1 MTFSSEFSFKSTP
14 VAVVPEHPSQLAVYA
29 VASAEFVSPSVLF
42 VSSSSLLSSVS
53 SSDSF
58 VSSSTASS
66 DSLLSSSVASSSFD
80 RAGACSAVAAS
91 LAPLSSLDS
100 AESSD
105 SFESLD
111 SLSICKICA
120 GWIRS
125 LSKSLLSINELT
137 STLYSLAISQRVSP
151 FSTSYSSAETLV
163 AAPNVKA
170 TAAADTINF
179 FIFEVPPP
187 LTHKSYTNNFIIKI
201 Q

>member
-1 MTFSSEFSFKSTP
+1 
-14 VAVVPEHPSQLAVYA
+14 
-29 VASAEFVSPSVLF
+29 
-42 VSSSSLLSSVS
+42 SSLASSVA

-66 DSLLSSSVASSSFD
+66 GSLLSSSVASSSFD
-80 RAGACSAVAAS
+80 GAGACSSVASS

-120 GWIRS
+120 VWIRS
-125 LSKSLLSINELT
+125 LSRSLLSINELT
-137 STLYSLAISQRVSP
+137 STLYSLAISQRLSP
-151 FSTSYSSAETLV
+151 FSTSYTSAETLE

-170 TAAADTINF
+170 TAPADTLNL
-179 FIFEVPPP
+179 FIPEVPPL
-187 LTHKSYTNNFIIKI
+187 LTHKSYSNKSIIKI
-201 Q
+201 QS

>member
-1 MTFSSEFSFKSTP
+1 
-14 VAVVPEHPSQLAVYA
+14 A
-29 VASAEFVSPSVLF
+29 
-42 VSSSSLLSSVS
+42 SSLASSVT

-80 RAGACSAVAAS
+80 GAGACSSVASS

-111 SLSICKICA
+111 SLPICKICP
-120 GWIRS
+120 GWLRS
-125 LSKSLLSINELT
+125 LSKSILSINELS

-151 FSTSYSSAETLV
+151 ISTSYSSAETRV

-187 LTHKSYTNNFIIKI
+187 LTHTSYTNTFIIKR
-201 Q
+201 QRP

>member
-1 MTFSSEFSFKSTP
+1 S
-14 VAVVPEHPSQLAVYA
+14 LA
-29 VASAEFVSPSVLF
+29 
-42 VSSSSLLSSVS
+42 SSVD

-80 RAGACSAVAAS
+80 GAGACSSVASS

-100 AESSD
+100 AESS
-105 SFESLD
+105 ESLD

-125 LSKSLLSINELT
+125 LSRSLLSINELT